1 MSSKVLE
8 ADSGYISLAMA
19 VAPVTDWRYYDTVY
33 TERYMKTPD
42 QNKDGYSISSV
53 TKMSGFLNNDFLLI
67 QGTSDDNGIGFWL
80 SFSLKLYLL
89 LVHFQ
94 NSADLVY
101 KLTAAHVR
109 RYRVQYFTDNDHSI
123 SNGGANVEVFDLLKR
138 FLFEK
143 FNIDERMEKRSL
155 IRRLFRRFNIFP

>member
-8 ADSGYISLAMA
+8 AGSGYISLAMA

-80 SFSLKLYLL
+80 SFS
-89 LVHFQ
+89 
-94 NSADLVY
+94 
-101 KLTAAHVR
+101 
-109 RYRVQYFTDNDHSI
+109 
-123 SNGGANVEVFDLLKR
+123 
-138 FLFEK
+138 
-143 FNIDERMEKRSL
+143 
-155 IRRLFRRFNIFP
+155 